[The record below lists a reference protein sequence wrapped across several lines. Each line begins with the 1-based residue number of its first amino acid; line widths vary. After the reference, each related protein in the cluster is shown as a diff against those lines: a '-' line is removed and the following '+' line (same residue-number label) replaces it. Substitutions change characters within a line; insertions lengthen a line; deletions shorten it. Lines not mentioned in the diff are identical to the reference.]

1 MDWTLGS
8 NRMTLAE
15 NAYNAETG
23 DNVHFGVGTDGC
35 AQTDNMGGC
44 YRITYGE
51 GGAGSPAQPSDLIVQ
66 SVNSGHDVHCP
77 QFDVQVGIGGQGLHN
92 NCIGGA
98 AAMFEGTQDDMGERF
113 GGWRNRADCAKS
125 PKHLKNATH
134 MTGQGDDMVKLC
146 ELSFDLKIRGEDGL
160 NSRIIKM
167 SQVTCPAQLTAMT
180 GFRRS
185 DQDNFGYQHNE
196 QGEFNEKTASIFNMI
211 YSKKVKLHESKK
223 LGSPTAKNEEQDFFH
238 LLPLAPHT
246 ALFSTQSFR
255 QRLHPNQKAAFD
267 PEHPA
272 AEDLNIINT
281 TLK

>member
-77 QFDVQVGIGGQGLHN
+77 QFDVQVGIGGQGAHN
-92 NCIGGA
+92 NCIGGD

-125 PKHLKNATH
+125 PKHLKNTTH

-196 QGEFNEKTASIFNMI
+196 QGIHVSN
-211 YSKKVKLHESKK
+211 
-223 LGSPTAKNEEQDFFH
+223 PTADCAFNSGSQAGTNCLSRMMDCRKPSGSFKDNIKNKDKMC
-238 LLPLAPHT
+238 LGMKVLPTCTHDGYSRIPSDCGVYNCWA
-246 ALFSTQSFR
+246 
-255 QRLHPNQKAAFD
+255 
-267 PEHPA
+267 
-272 AEDLNIINT
+272 
-281 TLK
+281 